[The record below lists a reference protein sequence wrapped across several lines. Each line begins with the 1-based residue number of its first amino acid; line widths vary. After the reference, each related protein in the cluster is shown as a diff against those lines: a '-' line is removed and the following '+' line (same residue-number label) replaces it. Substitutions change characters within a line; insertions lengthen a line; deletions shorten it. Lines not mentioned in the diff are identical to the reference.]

1 MIRILLVPSSDY
13 LGHPFPQRHNQIFE
27 RLHDGENFEVH
38 VARFKLFSKPKLK
51 TKLVIHELSGDPAGS
66 VSTYYLK
73 GMFNHALEIR
83 QIIRQENIDLVVFSN
98 LSVPFAY
105 TLIDYLSG
113 MNIPIIFDLPDFYPT
128 SAAGYLC
135 DLKSVKGS
143 LLVGSFDFM
152 LRRILRR
159 SNVVTAPSYSLME
172 YAKKVG
178 ARNVKCIPN
187 GVSNGFSKLHDG
199 AVIRKQLGF
208 SDDDLVVGYIGSVE
222 FWLDLKSAIKGFSLA
237 KKNCH
242 PMKLLLVGKGL
253 FTDYSKNVLD
263 WIKQEDLEKD
273 TVWLDFIPYAEVPK
287 YISAIDVGLIPFNV
301 FNPTAFY
308 AAPNKMWEYLSQR
321 KPVISSPIPET
332 LANLDSVLLA
342 ITAEDYAK
350 VFSQVRRQISAVQET
365 VDVGYGKALK
375 NTWDYSVGLFANLVS
390 SFIKKELIV
399 N

>member
-135 DLKSVKGS
+135 NLKSVRGS
-143 LLVGSFDFM
+143 FLIGSFDFM
-152 LRRILRR
+152 LRRILRHAKA
-159 SNVVTAPSYSLME
+159 VTAPSYSLMK
-172 YAKKVG
+172 YAKRIG
-178 ARNVKCIPN
+178 ATNVYNVPN
-187 GVSNGFSKLHDG
+187 GISDVFLKVHDG
-199 AVIRKQLGF
+199 QIIREKLGF

-222 FWLDLKSAIKGFSLA
+222 FWLDLDSAIKGLALA
-237 KKNCH
+237 KKKGI
-242 PMKLLLVGKGL
+242 PIKLLLVGKGL
-253 FTDYSKNVLD
+253 FTDYSKGVMDCINA
-263 WIKQEDLEKD
+263 EDLTKD
-273 TVWLDFIPYAEVPK
+273 TTWLDFIPYDQVPA
-287 YISAIDVGLIPFNV
+287 YISGIDVGLIPFNV
-301 FNPTAFY
+301 FNPTAYY
-308 AAPNKMWEYLSQR
+308 AAPNKLWEYLSQKR
-321 KPVISSPIPET
+321 PVISSPIPET
-332 LANLDSVLLA
+332 LANLDSVLLS

-350 VFSQVRRQISAVQET
+350 TYSQVIQKIPSVRES
-365 VDVGYGKALK
+365 VDIGYNKALTY
-375 NTWDYSVGLFANLVS
+375 TWDSSAKHFGKLVCS
-390 SFIKKELIV
+390 CLKKS